1 MADFKLFIALIDT
14 FFVMEH
20 NNDAFRYILGKFVEF
35 LSISGRENALRVARL
50 VNMPCRNLL
59 AKI

>member
-1 MADFKLFIALIDT
+1 MADFKLFIVSIDT
-14 FFVMEH
+14 FFVMER
-20 NNDAFRYILGKFVEF
+20 NKGAFRYILGKFVEF

>member
-1 MADFKLFIALIDT
+1 MADFKLFIASIDT
-14 FFVMEH
+14 LFVMER
-20 NNDAFRYILGKFVEF
+20 NKGAFRYILGKFVEF